1 MSIGYTYTYK
11 GIKVK
16 TDIFPF
22 PSICKTK
29 KRKYIF
35 SFILSIPPYI
45 QTHQGKIFFFTFPYP
60 FPSLS
65 VGETK
70 HIFKEEYNG
79 SGKILQSCCFD

>member
-35 SFILSIPPYI
+35 SFFLSIPPYI
-45 QTHQGKIFFFTFPYP
+45 QTHPGENIFLSF
-60 FPSLS
+60 SLS
-65 VGETK
+65 
-70 HIFKEEYNG
+70 FPF
-79 SGKILQSCCFD
+79 SFCR